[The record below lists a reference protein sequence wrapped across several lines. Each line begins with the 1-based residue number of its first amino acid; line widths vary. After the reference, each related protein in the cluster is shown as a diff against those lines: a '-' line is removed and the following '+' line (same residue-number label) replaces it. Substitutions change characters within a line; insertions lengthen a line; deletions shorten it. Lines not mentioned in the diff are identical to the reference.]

1 MENKFQF
8 KLILNGDVTE
18 EFKKEIREE
27 LNAYCIGGAPSCF
40 YNYEEMSYE
49 KAYSLNS
56 AIAVEPMLYGLDY
69 SFVAKSL
76 DGKEEKIN
84 FNHYNFKLKGL
95 KVVLKNGLDDVD
107 LNNCYSVGC
116 GYDDRE
122 SHFDHHEGAG
132 IPSPCVDSAMNDVKL
147 TRDAIYVSY
156 MDPSILLGIKRLVK
170 AHSLRFDT
178 TIYKGDSVKHYKL
191 DLNLLA
197 DICDNGTSCVQD
209 ETNQTLLYYRGV
221 EEKIRELGFPKASDV
236 EQDITDLVDQLN
248 SVSFVDLI
256 DLGEKLQKGSG
267 SNSKFEKSNMFSK
280 S

>member
-8 KLILNGDVTE
+8 KLILNGNVTE

-40 YNYEEMSYE
+40 YNYVEMSYE
-49 KAYSLNS
+49 QACSINA

-69 SFVAKSL
+69 SFVVKLL
-76 DGKEEKIN
+76 DGTEEKVN
-84 FNHYNFKLKGL
+84 FNYYNFKLKGL
-95 KVVLKNGLDDVD
+95 NIVLKNNL
-107 LNNCYSVGC
+107 
-116 GYDDRE
+116 
-122 SHFDHHEGAG
+122 
-132 IPSPCVDSAMNDVKL
+132 PTKNDVEVAH
-147 TRDAIYVSY
+147 DVIYVSD
-156 MDPSILLGIKRLVK
+156 MNPGTLMKIKRLVK

-178 TIYKGDSVKHYKL
+178 TIYKGGSSNHYKL

-221 EEKIRELGFPKASDV
+221 EEKVRELGFPKASDV

-256 DLGEKLQKGSG
+256 ELGEKLQKGSG